1 MPDIHEDEPKARKPD
16 RLVFG
21 DGEGSARSAD
31 RSRGAAV
38 DGAPR

>member
-1 MPDIHEDEPKARKPD
+1 MPDIRADEPEAREPE

-38 DGAPR
+38 DAAPR

>member
-21 DGEGSARSAD
+21 DAKGFSAERRPVA
-31 RSRGAAV
+31 RSRG
-38 DGAPR
+38 